1 MQFRVLLLHQE
12 QEKKN
17 LGGFG
22 CGNQTDM
29 FIFHFLKKIFG
40 KVEKRAMNHD
50 DFKAQLE
57 RGSF

>member
-1 MQFRVLLLHQE
+1 
-12 QEKKN
+12 
-17 LGGFG
+17 
-22 CGNQTDM
+22 M